1 MEKQFK
7 VETLLDGNLAELYET
22 VMEQFEAASSLSL
35 SEMNR
40 ALLQTGLLMHLT
52 MMTSM
57 GVVTDEERSRVMDEL
72 AERVGKDNLMWEVV
86 ELAKRH
92 WRDGGGSGTID
103 LKA

>member
-7 VETLLDGNLAELYET
+7 VETLLAGDLADLYEA
-22 VMEQFEAASSLSL
+22 VMEQFEASGTPGL

-57 GVVTDEERSRVMDEL
+57 GVVSDEERRSRMEEL
-72 AERVGKDNLMWEVV
+72 AERVGRENLMWEVV
-86 ELAKRH
+86 QLARRH
-92 WRDGGGSGTID
+92 WSEGGSGSID
-103 LKA
+103 LQP

>member
-7 VETLLDGNLAELYET
+7 VETFLGGDLAELYET
-22 VMEQFEAASSLSL
+22 VMEQFEASGSASL

-57 GVVTDEERSRVMDEL
+57 GVVSDEDRRQRMEEL
-72 AERVGKDNLMWEVV
+72 AEKVGRENLMWEIV
-86 ELAKRH
+86 ELARRH
-92 WRDGGGSGTID
+92 WNKGGAGSID
-103 LKA
+103 LGS

>member
-7 VETLLDGNLAELYET
+7 VETLLVGDLADLYEA
-22 VMEQFEAASSLSL
+22 VMEQFESSGTPSL

-57 GVVTDEERSRVMDEL
+57 GVVSDEERRAGMEEL
-72 AERVGKDNLMWEVV
+72 AERVGRENLMWEVV
-86 ELAKRH
+86 ELARRH
-92 WRDGGGSGTID
+92 WAEGGSGSID
-103 LKA
+103 LQP